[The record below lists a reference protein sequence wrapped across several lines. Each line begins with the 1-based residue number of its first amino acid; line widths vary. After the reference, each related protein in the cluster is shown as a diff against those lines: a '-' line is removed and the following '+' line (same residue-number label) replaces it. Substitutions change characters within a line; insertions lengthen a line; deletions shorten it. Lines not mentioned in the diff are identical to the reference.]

1 MPERDDS
8 SSLIGDVKEIKS
20 PNGLDINPETPKPV
34 RVSKRAIACGTGVG
48 ILLLIAF
55 AYGGYRRQIQ
65 IRTETAQKD
74 LRKNVSPASSAGAEF
89 TKEIP
94 AGNVPMTHRES
105 LTPAAP
111 PSIQELTPPPQ
122 LYAYGTGPIPGM
134 APANER
140 VVIRHPTQPPPPP
153 PAAIRQPTEEER
165 QLVATYQRE
174 REAML
179 APTGIRQPGSVWA
192 GGRPLQ
198 ASGMSLPD
206 DISRIAALTQALT
219 GNAKK
224 DPTTEIIQRA
234 VSAGARQDD
243 ASDGFDAQNAQNRK
257 EAFLNTVRTKH
268 GDDYLRSTRVA
279 PLSKFEIKAGWEIPA
294 ILEQG
299 LNSDLPGELK
309 ALVTSNVY
317 DTATGLHLL
326 IPQGAR
332 IIGTY
337 DSRIAYGQD
346 SVQVVWTRIIFPDAS
361 SVDLDGMAGLDIRG
375 NSGLRDKVDRHYKRL
390 FGMAVLSSLFA
401 IGYELT
407 QQRNRTILTVPS
419 PQETAGA
426 TAGREIGQLGAQIT
440 RRNLNVQPTV
450 KVPAGYRFTVRVNR
464 DILFDAPYEPLQT
477 NVGSRSKLQAQK

>member
-1 MPERDDS
+1 VPERDDAAP
-8 SSLIGDVKEIKS
+8 LIGDVKEIKS
-20 PNGLDINPETPKPV
+20 PNGLDINPETPIPV
-34 RVSKRAIACGTGVG
+34 RVSKRAVACAIGLG
-48 ILLLIAF
+48 ILLLVAF
-55 AYGGYRRQIQ
+55 AYGGYRRQIR

-74 LRKNVSPASSAGAEF
+74 LRKNVSPASTAGTEF

-94 AGNVPMTHRES
+94 AGNVPMSHRES
-105 LTPAAP
+105 LTAAAP
-111 PSIQELTPPPQ
+111 PSIQELTPPTQ
-122 LYAYGTGPIPGM
+122 LYAYGTGPVPVM

-140 VVIRHPTQPPPPP
+140 VVIRHPPRPAPQPSTVQ
-153 PAAIRQPTEEER
+153 QPTEEER
-165 QLVATYQRE
+165 RLAAAYQRE

-179 APTGIRQPGSVWA
+179 APTAIRQSGSTWT
-192 GGRPLQ
+192 GTRPVRGDTTT
-198 ASGMSLPD
+198 SSD
-206 DISRIAALTQALT
+206 DISRITALTQALT
-219 GNAKK
+219 ANAKK
-224 DPTTEIIQRA
+224 DPTAEMIQRA
-234 VSAGARQDD
+234 FSTGARQDD
-243 ASDGFDAQNAQNRK
+243 PSEGFEAQNAQARK
-257 EAFLNTVRTKH
+257 EAFLNTLRTKQ

-279 PLSKFEIKAGWEIPA
+279 PASQFEIKAGWEIPA

-346 SVQVVWTRIIFPDAS
+346 SVQVAWTRIIFPDAS
-361 SVDLDGMAGLDIRG
+361 SVDLDGMAGLDIHG
-375 NSGLRDKVDRHYKRL
+375 NSGLRDKVDRHYKRV

-401 IGYELT
+401 IAYELT
-407 QQRNRTILTVPS
+407 QQRNRTVLTLPS

-426 TAGREIGQLGAQIT
+426 AVGREIGQLGAQIT

-450 KVPAGYRFTVRVNR
+450 KVSVGYRFTVRVNR
-464 DILFDAPYEPLQT
+464 DILFDAPYKPLQEG
-477 NVGSRSKLQAQK
+477 VERRSPLQAQR